1 MEEVWKP
8 IKDYEGLYEVSNLG
22 NIKVLSKFINNG
34 RSYGRKIIS
43 KEKNMKLIYDKD
55 GYFKVGLVKDKKQKS
70 FRVHRLVAEAFIKNP
85 NKFPQV
91 NHKNGIKNDNRV
103 ENLEWVTN
111 SQNQLHSIHVLGNK
125 PHEFKK
131 YKTEENPRNIPV
143 LMLDKN
149 NNILKEFYSSV
160 GAGEYLKNKLNIK
173 SKKPQKNIRRA
184 ITKGYSAYGY
194 YWKDKEE
201 SEDK

>member
-1 MEEVWKP
+1 MKEIWKP

-22 NIKVLSKFINNG
+22 NVKVLSKFINNG
-34 RSYGRKIIS
+34 RSYGRKVIS

-55 GYFKVGLVKDKKQKS
+55 GYFKVGLVKNKKQKS

-85 NKFPQV
+85 NNFAQV
-91 NHKNGIKNDNRV
+91 NHKNGIINDNKV

-125 PHEFKK
+125 PHKFKK

-173 SKKPQKNIRRA
+173 SKKPQRNIRRA

-194 YWKDKEE
+194 YWKDKIE
-201 SEDK
+201 SEEN